1 MGAKVCKDRRG
12 SGDSKIVKRAARWDD
27 GGDAI
32 ALWTLNMDV
41 ASARTCTES
50 PSIYSPTSKDLS
62 CALFFSTQK
71 PRGREI
77 EIVYCLRLPPMARRP
92 IPHLRHHSYCELHPK

>member
-1 MGAKVCKDRRG
+1 MGAKVCKDGRG
-12 SGDSKIVKRAARWDD
+12 SGDSKIVNRAARWDSD
-27 GGDAI
+27 EGDAI

-50 PSIYSPTSKDLS
+50 PSIYSPTSKDQT

-71 PRGREI
+71 PGGREI
-77 EIVYCLRLPPMARRP
+77 EIVYCLPRRP
-92 IPHLRHHSYCELHPK
+92 IPHLCHHSYCDLHPK